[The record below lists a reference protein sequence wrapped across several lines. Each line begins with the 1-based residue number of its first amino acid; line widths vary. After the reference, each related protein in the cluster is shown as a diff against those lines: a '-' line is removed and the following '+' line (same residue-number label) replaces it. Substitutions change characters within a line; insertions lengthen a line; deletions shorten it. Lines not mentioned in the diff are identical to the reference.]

1 MCVCVR
7 SCCIV
12 REAVAQMAYVRV
24 SGGAIAGVVCGLSP
38 IVRKDGIP
46 LQPDR
51 RTDKERGRVRKRP
64 SRSDARPSANYRTIR
79 PTCAP
84 ELDTLMASHK
94 RAGCAGDK
102 DASGN
107 QVIRPSCYSDCL
119 DQSTHKRDVVN
130 ISDDQHA
137 SEDDMPLSHL
147 AKHNSDDE
155 PLIPDQHLV
164 QAAPASSNPAYAR
177 RRRKASLNRLAPT
190 QSNPVPSAN
199 PHDVISTSD
208 IARLRTPCADAPPRH
223 AQAGNASDVERARL
237 RRMRMTACTL
247 ENDGQRGDGPYRRFP
262 SEDGAL
268 PELGSVNAFVVN
280 MPFDK
285 ELRQKCSRIIMTL
298 GLGCLFIPAGIVG
311 KELVEKAEKC
321 TTVPMA
327 CKLTLRPKY
336 QQELGIECAIM
347 RTKQP
352 DRAIGAFGCSMSHCQ
367 IWFKVHSMP
376 QERGH
381 PFALIV
387 EDDIQLQFSNRD
399 TTRMLTMIAEVLH
412 RLVDTNAAVPDVVYL
427 FALPSSIR
435 DVSGAEYEYHK
446 ETWPESLQPVIATKR
461 ARSRA
466 SGHRASGPKGHT
478 QADRVESMRMV
489 SLDDGGYGTVAYF
502 VRRTVADRLVQYTR
516 PDMPMHGP
524 VWTSDGAIRKA
535 ASDKRL
541 TRAHFVATMASKPTE
556 EAPCDIYIANAHIMG
571 MRGRGNLGIE
581 VIWECGVAW
590 DTWGRGN
597 LGNAG

>member
-24 SGGAIAGVVCGLSP
+24 SGGALAGVACGLSP

-94 RAGCAGDK
+94 RA
-102 DASGN
+102 
-107 QVIRPSCYSDCL
+107 
-119 DQSTHKRDVVN
+119 VVN

-177 RRRKASLNRLAPT
+177 RRRKASKNRLAPT

-311 KELVEKAEKC
+311 KGWSRRLK
-321 TTVPMA
+321 
-327 CKLTLRPKY
+327 
-336 QQELGIECAIM
+336 
-347 RTKQP
+347 
-352 DRAIGAFGCSMSHCQ
+352 S
-367 IWFKVHSMP
+367 
-376 QERGH
+376 
-381 PFALIV
+381 AL
-387 EDDIQLQFSNRD
+387 
-399 TTRMLTMIAEVLH
+399 
-412 RLVDTNAAVPDVVYL
+412 
-427 FALPSSIR
+427 
-435 DVSGAEYEYHK
+435 
-446 ETWPESLQPVIATKR
+446 
-461 ARSRA
+461 
-466 SGHRASGPKGHT
+466 
-478 QADRVESMRMV
+478 
-489 SLDDGGYGTVAYF
+489 
-502 VRRTVADRLVQYTR
+502 
-516 PDMPMHGP
+516 
-524 VWTSDGAIRKA
+524 
-535 ASDKRL
+535 
-541 TRAHFVATMASKPTE
+541 
-556 EAPCDIYIANAHIMG
+556 
-571 MRGRGNLGIE
+571 
-581 VIWECGVAW
+581 
-590 DTWGRGN
+590 
-597 LGNAG
+597 